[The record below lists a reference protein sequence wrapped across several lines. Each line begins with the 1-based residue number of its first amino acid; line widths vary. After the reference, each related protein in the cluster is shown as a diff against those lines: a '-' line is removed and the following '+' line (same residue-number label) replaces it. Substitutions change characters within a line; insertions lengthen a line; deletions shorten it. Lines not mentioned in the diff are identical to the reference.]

1 MKLVFWF
8 PLVGQVFKSCLDFPF
23 YSLVMAQVED
33 IVVGDY
39 PLARDL
45 VDFNRLNLQHYLYK
59 DIFGYLIHP
68 KIPRSQKS
76 LKIADVATGTGVW
89 LLDVS
94 SQLDASAELV
104 GFDTDITQVGP
115 REWLPDNM
123 SLREWDVFTEP
134 PDELVGTFH
143 IVNLRLF
150 CYVLE
155 DDPTFV
161 LRNVAKLLKP
171 GGYLQWCE
179 VDVSSMRIHTSS
191 PDVPT
196 VNLRALWDETIP
208 KGTRMMPG
216 WAKDLPRVFRD
227 EGFVGVEADWRQ
239 GKNHTGIAMHF
250 CNLPVHEMVVAKLRP
265 GNPQKAS
272 EIHEVFQKAF
282 AESRR
287 GATYLLDRVVVI
299 GQKPSTLN

>member
-1 MKLVFWF
+1 
-8 PLVGQVFKSCLDFPF
+8 
-23 YSLVMAQVED
+23 
-33 IVVGDY
+33 
-39 PLARDL
+39 
-45 VDFNRLNLQHYLYK
+45 
-59 DIFGYLIHP
+59 
-68 KIPRSQKS
+68 
-76 LKIADVATGTGVW
+76 
-89 LLDVS
+89 
-94 SQLDASAELV
+94 
-104 GFDTDITQVGP
+104 
-115 REWLPDNM
+115 
-123 SLREWDVFTEP
+123 
-134 PDELVGTFH
+134 
-143 IVNLRLF
+143 
-150 CYVLE
+150 
-155 DDPTFV
+155 
-161 LRNVAKLLKP
+161 
-171 GGYLQWCE
+171 
-179 VDVSSMRIHTSS
+179 MRIHTSS